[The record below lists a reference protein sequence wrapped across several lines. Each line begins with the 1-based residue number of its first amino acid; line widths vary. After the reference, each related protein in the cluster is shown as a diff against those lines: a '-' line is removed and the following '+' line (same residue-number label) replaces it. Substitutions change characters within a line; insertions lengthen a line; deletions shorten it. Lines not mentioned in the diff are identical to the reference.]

1 MTETDAGI
9 AELTFPSGLPGF
21 PELRRFALER
31 WGDGEDSPY
40 SLLLALE
47 QPEVRFLVAP
57 PEVFFPDYEVE
68 LSDTDVAALGLTGP
82 DDALVLVIITVPD
95 RPEDA
100 TANLVGPIVL
110 NTRTGTGAQVVLAD
124 SGHSTRAPLVAG

>member
-1 MTETDAGI
+1 MTETDPGI

-31 WGDGEDSPY
+31 WGDDDDSPY
-40 SLLLALE
+40 SLLVALE

-68 LSDTDVAALGLTGP
+68 LSDEDASALGLTGAE
-82 DDALVLVIITVPD
+82 DALVLVIITVTD
-95 RPEDA
+95 KPEDA
-100 TANLVGPIVL
+100 TANLLGPIVL
-110 NTRTGTGAQVVLAD
+110 NTRTRTGAQVVLAD
-124 SGHSTRAPLVAG
+124 SGHSTRTPLVAA